1 MNRRLVRLRLRSEKL
16 ANATAFA
23 VAAAVMLVPANFLP
37 VLTTQNAGHS
47 RTDTIFSGTVE
58 LWRQGLWAIAV
69 IVFIA
74 SIAIPVF
81 KLIGLGW
88 LLFCAH
94 RGANYDARQ
103 LTRLYGALDFIGRW
117 SMLDVFLVAFLSG
130 IVRFGSFSTVEPRS
144 GIIAFAIA
152 VVLTVLATHAFD
164 PRVLWRSGDKSVPAL
179 PSL

>member
-1 MNRRLVRLRLRSEKL
+1 MNRRRLRLRSEKL

-37 VLTTQNAGHS
+37 ILTTQTSGQR

-58 LWRQGLWAIAV
+58 LWRQDLWAIAV
-69 IVFIA
+69 IVFVA
-74 SIAIPVF
+74 SIVIPIL
-81 KLIGLGW
+81 KLLGLGW
-88 LLFCAH
+88 LLIEAR
-94 RGANYDARQ
+94 RGNTREARR

-130 IVRFGSFSTVEPRS
+130 VVRFGAFSNVEPRS
-144 GIIAFAIA
+144 GIVAFAIA

-164 PRVLWRSGDKSVPAL
+164 PRVLWRDRSTPVSAL
-179 PSL
+179 PAS